1 MSGGVRICSS
11 FFVVLVGQ
19 KDLFALLLVLVL
31 LSAVNCRVVVGVVAV
46 FVRVLISGSVVVGG
60 TSVFDFFCGDVVEV
74 SGCSGVVVCV
84 CCGDRVCVFSFFFVL
99 GDWCRVCY

>member
-1 MSGGVRICSS
+1 MVSGGVRIRSS

-19 KDLFALLLVLVL
+19 KDLCALLLVVVL
-31 LSAVNCRVVVGVVAV
+31 LSVVNCRVVVGVVAV

-60 TSVFDFFCGDVVEV
+60 TSVFDVFCGDVVEV

-84 CCGDRVCVFSFFFVL
+84 CCGDMV
-99 GDWCRVCY
+99 